1 MYTHTY
7 ISIYICVYN
16 NNNDN
21 NTTTTNNNDNNNNNN
36 NNNNS
41 TNNSDNIPQA
51 RAAPAAQET
60 LDRRGRRSPPC
71 HIIYN
76 CIIHTYTYDTYIYI
90 YIV

>member
-16 NNNDN
+16 DNNNDN
-21 NTTTTNNNDNNNNNN
+21 NTTTTNNNDN

-76 CIIHTYTYDTYIYI
+76 CIIHTYTYDIYIYI
-90 YIV
+90 YICI